1 MTRRTALLRFL
12 AERIVE
18 NALREEEAC
27 DIDQPTQTE
36 KNTRTKEK
44 AEQIQDGN

>member
-18 NALREEEAC
+18 EHLREKETA
-27 DIDQPTQTE
+27 DIDPRTQTE
-36 KNTRTKEK
+36 KDTRTEEQSEK
-44 AEQIQDGN
+44 T